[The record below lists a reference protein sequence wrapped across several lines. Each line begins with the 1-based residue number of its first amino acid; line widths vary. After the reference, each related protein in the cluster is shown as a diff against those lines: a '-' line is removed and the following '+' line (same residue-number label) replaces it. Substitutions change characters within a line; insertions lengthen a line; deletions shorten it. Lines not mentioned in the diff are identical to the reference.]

1 MHYYTYTIVCVRAI
15 LHVYDRLYTY
25 NSARIQFRTNNRIR
39 VILHVNDCLYT
50 CNSARIQFSANNRV
64 RVILHVYDR
73 LYTCNS
79 ARKRSFVY
87 VYDRLY
93 ACTIARVRSFVCVY
107 YCTDENPVPVSM
119 AAYRL
124 LPIPNKHRLNLLS
137 QVSTVST
144 CETNQKEFR
153 QQPAVGSPGPDSE
166 LHRNRA

>member
-1 MHYYTYTIVCVRAI
+1 MHYYTYTIVCIRAI

-39 VILHVNDCLYT
+39 VILHVNDRLYT
-50 CNSARIQFSANNRV
+50 CYSARIQFTTNNRI

-93 ACTIARVRSFVCVY
+93 ACTIARIRSFVYVQYRTYTNKDCIRVLLRVY
-107 YCTDENPVPVSM
+107 KLSYTCNSARIQTGINDVPINHIRV
-119 AAYRL
+119 
-124 LPIPNKHRLNLLS
+124 I
-137 QVSTVST
+137 
-144 CETNQKEFR
+144 
-153 QQPAVGSPGPDSE
+153 
-166 LHRNRA
+166 LHVYV